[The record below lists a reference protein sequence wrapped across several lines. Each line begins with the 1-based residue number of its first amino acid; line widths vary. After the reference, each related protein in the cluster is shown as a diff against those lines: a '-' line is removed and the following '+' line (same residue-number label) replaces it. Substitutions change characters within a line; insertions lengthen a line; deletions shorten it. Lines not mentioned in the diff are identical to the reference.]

1 MTTNSKLRAL
11 LKHITFMKMTESV
24 AGMSYDPKHQVGSII
39 VKNDLSTI
47 AGLGY
52 NGNYS
57 GGENKRDSDDTGM
70 SGFLHAEENA
80 LIKAN
85 IEHPENYLLFATMTP
100 CRMCAKRIV
109 NKGIKEVIYKDA
121 YPNADSL
128 DVFRNGGVRVYS
140 IEEKLMILFMNTPY
154 FNEVVGKKER
164 WSQLPLADVAV
175 EMTDLMFRQLA
186 GFFEV
191 NQEPLRRLPA
201 IIIEA
206 GSDLNGMLQQ
216 YPYLFGRLLYQMM

>member
-11 LKHITFMKMTESV
+11 LKHITFMKMTEAV

-57 GGENKRDSDDTGM
+57 GGENKRDSDTSGM

-85 IEHPENYLLFATMTP
+85 IEHPEQYMLFATMTP

-109 NKGIKEVIYKDA
+109 NKGIKEVIYKDV
-121 YPNADSL
+121 YENADSL

-140 IEEKLMILFMNTPY
+140 IEQKLMMLFMNTPY
-154 FNEVVGKKER
+154 FVEIVDKKES
-164 WSQLPLADVAV
+164 WSQMPLKDVAV
-175 EMTDLMFRQLA
+175 QMTDLMFRQLA
-186 GFFEV
+186 SFFEV

-201 IIIEA
+201 IYIEEKP
-206 GSDLNGMLQQ
+206 DLNEMLIQ
-216 YPYLFGRLLYQMM
+216 YPYLFARLLYKMV